1 MELVMSENINELAK
15 ALAAAQ
21 GTMCTAKK
29 DNMNPYFN
37 HKYADL
43 ASCWDVCRKPL
54 ADNGLSI
61 IQIPGAYD
69 DTARKI
75 KITTMLCHSSGQYI
89 KGEIEILVK
98 NPDAQGIGSAITYGR
113 RYSLC
118 AMVGVSQDDDDANQA
133 CGIDT
138 QKQQIQPKQKM
149 QCKQPPPQPVKQTQP
164 ATNSRPIEK
173 QPEVVTSVHNDGNV
187 RFVNG
192 NQCQVRNT
200 EGQYLDVESLSLSA
214 VQYLLTDET
223 FKAAHEALNAVLQA
237 REVVQEAIQ
246 SKKKVQK

>member
-21 GTMCTAKK
+21 GAMCTAKK
-29 DNMNPYFN
+29 DNINPHFN
-37 HKYADL
+37 FKYADL

-69 DTARKI
+69 NTSRKI
-75 KITTMLCHSSGQYI
+75 KISTMLCHSSGQYI

-118 AMVGVSQDDDDANQA
+118 AMVGVSQDDDDAEKA
-133 CGIDT
+133 CATDAEQPKT
-138 QKQQIQPKQKM
+138 QPKQAPQQKTAAHVP
-149 QCKQPPPQPVKQTQP
+149 QVQAKPPVQNPV
-164 ATNSRPIEK
+164 EK
-173 QPEVVTSVHNDGNV
+173 QPENVTSVHNGGNV
-187 RFVNG
+187 RYING
-192 NQCQVRNT
+192 ATCQVMNSNGT
-200 EGQYLDVESLSLSA
+200 YIDVERLGDKTLND
-214 VQYLLTDET
+214 LLANEHYS
-223 FKAAHEALNAVLQA
+223 AAHNAIKAVLEA
-237 REVVQEAIQ
+237 RSVK
-246 SKKKVQK
+246 S

>member
-21 GTMCTAKK
+21 GSMEAAKK
-29 DNMNPYFN
+29 DKKNDHFN
-37 HKYADL
+37 YKYADL
-43 ASCWDVCRKPL
+43 ASCLDVCREPL
-54 ADNGLSI
+54 SKNGLAV
-61 IQIPGAYD
+61 IQIPSDYD
-69 DTARKI
+69 STSRKV
-75 KITTMLCHSSGQYI
+75 KIVTMLCHSSGQYI
-89 KGEIEILVK
+89 KGGLEIVVTK
-98 NPDAQGIGSAITYGR
+98 PDAQGIGSAITYGR

-118 AMVGVSQDDDDANQA
+118 AMVGIAQEDDDANQS

-138 QKQQIQPKQKM
+138 QAQQIQPKQQM
-149 QCKQPPPQPVKQTQP
+149 QCKQP

-173 QPEVVTSVHNDGNV
+173 RPEVVTSVHNDGNV

-200 EGQYLDVESLSLSA
+200 EGKYLDVESLSLSA